1 MTQPGGS
8 GLRISLWLGAVLAG
22 CSLSFIGVAALAPR
36 VVADLRLPA
45 ESVGF
50 FSGTVWAAA
59 LGASLAS
66 VALVARWGAWPVT
79 RASLLACAA
88 GLLCLAAGWSPGFWL
103 GAVLIGIG
111 QGLEAPPASQSLG
124 HHVAPQRRPWFFS
137 VKQTGVQFGA
147 VMASLLLPALTPWLG
162 WQGSLA
168 LVATV
173 LLLLATVLV
182 RPAHA
187 FPMPAT
193 AGPQRPVLAVMRAWL
208 KLLVEDRGLL
218 RLGLAAAAFGATQV
232 CMNSFLVT
240 WAVGTREASLQTAGA
255 LAAAAQ
261 AAGMLGRPVWGWL
274 ASRSGSSQRVLIGLG
289 LVMAACSAVLG
300 LAGAALP
307 MGWLVVLVTCF
318 GLTAS
323 GWNGVFL
330 AEVAGRVGNARIADA
345 TAAAMVPL
353 YAGLIAGP
361 VAFAALGHWA
371 GLSSGFLMTAGIA
384 LAGTL
389 MLRGLRRQVSD

>member
-1 MTQPGGS
+1 MTEPGGS
-8 GLRISLWLGAVLAG
+8 GLRVALWLGAVLAG
-22 CSLSFIGVAALAPR
+22 CSVSFIGVAALAPR

-45 ESVGF
+45 ESVGL

-66 VALVARWGAWPVT
+66 VALVSRWGPWQVT

-88 GLLCLAAGWSPGFWL
+88 GLLCLSLGWPPGFWIS
-103 GAVLIGIG
+103 AVLIGIG
-111 QGLEAPPASQSLG
+111 QGLEAPSASHSLG
-124 HHVAPQRRPWFFS
+124 HHVTPQQRPWLFS
-137 VKQTGVQFGA
+137 LKQTGVQVGA
-147 VMASLLLPALTPWLG
+147 VMASLLLPALTLWLG
-162 WQGSLA
+162 WRGTLVLA
-168 LVATV
+168 AAVI
-173 LLLLATVLV
+173 LLLCASLV

-187 FPMPAT
+187 YPMPAT
-193 AGPQRPVLAVMRAWL
+193 PGPQRPVLAVLQAWL
-208 KLLVEDRGLL
+208 KLLLEDRGLL

-240 WAVGTREASLQTAGA
+240 WAVGTRDASLQAAGA

-261 AAGMLGRPVWGWL
+261 AAGLLGRPLWGWL
-274 ASRSGSSQRVLIGLG
+274 ASRFGSSMQVLIGLG
-289 LVMAACSAVLG
+289 LTMAVCSAILG
-300 LAGAALP
+300 LAGASMSTA
-307 MGWLVVLVTCF
+307 WLVVVVVCF
-318 GLTAS
+318 GLSAS

-330 AEVAGRVGNARIADA
+330 AEVAGSVGDARIADA

-353 YAGLIAGP
+353 YAGLIGGP

-384 LAGTL
+384 LAGTV
-389 MLRGLRRQVSD
+389 MLSGLRRPHR